1 MIYTEYVE
9 FDMPDGEQVRRLEA
23 YGHAGFAPKGQDIVC
38 AAASM
43 LMETLVYQLAGSEEA
58 ECCAYNEPTGPRVS
72 VRLKGS
78 LDPADLNAMEFA
90 KTGFSLLAE
99 KYPANVRFEDKSR
112 DGQEK
117 MVDLQLFAA
126 TATTAASGGNREELL
141 GPRPAGCKQSEADAG
156 SRNPFGGLNLQ
167 IFADDG
173 GAPSQSAA
181 DGNET
186 SQALRASSPDRKDS
200 LRPEGDVANS
210 DRGRTTIG
218 RTGNSALD
226 EEGSAG
232 RESDSSATEEN
243 DSADEKGEEKK
254 LTPAQ
259 RRKAFAQMMTGEYQD
274 LFAERDAAMAREIE
288 QRLTASPEMQE
299 LFRAL
304 NEKYGTDAAD
314 LKALTEAVRNGV
326 VKDDAYFEQLA
337 MEKGVSVK
345 TAREMDK
352 LESENK
358 RLTAREAMAQQMQQ
372 EAARQA
378 RITAI
383 HEQWDREAADLSQKY
398 PGFDKD
404 EVLANPEVSNMMR
417 AGISMENAY
426 RAAYFDRLMAQQTEA
441 TAKQVENGVMNREEQ
456 RRRRPGENGTRPGGA
471 VQTKIDVEHMSRK
484 EREALEKRVLRGEI
498 ITL

>member
-9 FDMPDGEQVRRLEA
+9 FDMPDGERVRRLEA

-72 VRLKGS
+72 VKLKGS

-117 MVDLQLFAA
+117 MVDLQLFAE
-126 TATTAASGGNREELL
+126 GG
-141 GPRPAGCKQSEADAG
+141 
-156 SRNPFGGLNLQ
+156 
-167 IFADDG
+167 DG

-186 SQALRASSPDRKDS
+186 SQALRASSPDR
-200 LRPEGDVANS
+200 GA
-210 DRGRTTIG
+210 IG

-417 AGISMENAY
+417 AGVSMENAY

>member
-9 FDMPDGEQVRRLEA
+9 FDMSDGERVRRLEA
-23 YGHAGFAPKGQDIVC
+23 CGHAGFAPKGQDIVC

-141 GPRPAGCKQSEADAG
+141 GPRPAGCKRSEADAG

-186 SQALRASSPDRKDS
+186 SQALRASSPS
-200 LRPEGDVANS
+200 
-210 DRGRTTIG
+210 RGA
-218 RTGNSALD
+218 TGVPGGSALD

-232 RESDSSATEEN
+232 RESDGSATEGS
-243 DSADEKGEEKK
+243 DSEGEKGEEKK

-417 AGISMENAY
+417 AGVSMENAY

-484 EREALEKRVLRGEI
+484 EREALERRVMRGEI

>member
-43 LMETLVYQLAGSEEA
+43 LMETLVYVLAGSEEA

-99 KYPANVRFEDKSR
+99 KFPANVRFEDKSR

-117 MVDLQLFAA
+117 MVDLQLFAE
-126 TATTAASGGNREELL
+126 GG
-141 GPRPAGCKQSEADAG
+141 
-156 SRNPFGGLNLQ
+156 
-167 IFADDG
+167 DG
-173 GAPSQSAA
+173 GTSSSAGAVEGAAPDTEGGTAPQGDGSAA
-181 DGNET
+181 
-186 SQALRASSPDRKDS
+186 
-200 LRPEGDVANS
+200 
-210 DRGRTTIG
+210 
-218 RTGNSALD
+218 
-226 EEGSAG
+226 EGS
-232 RESDSSATEEN
+232 DSEGAQ
-243 DSADEKGEEKK
+243 DEEKK

-358 RLTAREAMAQQMQQ
+358 RLTAREAMAQQMHQ

-383 HEQWDREAADLSQKY
+383 HEQWDREAADMSQKY

-404 EVLANPEVSNMMR
+404 EVLANPEVSSMMR
-417 AGISMENAY
+417 AGISMDNAY

>member
-1 MIYTEYVE
+1 
-9 FDMPDGEQVRRLEA
+9 
-23 YGHAGFAPKGQDIVC
+23 
-38 AAASM
+38 
-43 LMETLVYQLAGSEEA
+43 
-58 ECCAYNEPTGPRVS
+58 
-72 VRLKGS
+72 
-78 LDPADLNAMEFA
+78 
-90 KTGFSLLAE
+90 
-99 KYPANVRFEDKSR
+99 
-112 DGQEK
+112 
-117 MVDLQLFAA
+117 
-126 TATTAASGGNREELL
+126 
-141 GPRPAGCKQSEADAG
+141 
-156 SRNPFGGLNLQ
+156 
-167 IFADDG
+167 
-173 GAPSQSAA
+173 
-181 DGNET
+181 
-186 SQALRASSPDRKDS
+186 
-200 LRPEGDVANS
+200 
-210 DRGRTTIG
+210 
-218 RTGNSALD
+218 
-226 EEGSAG
+226 
-232 RESDSSATEEN
+232 
-243 DSADEKGEEKK
+243 
-254 LTPAQ
+254 
-259 RRKAFAQMMTGEYQD
+259 
-274 LFAERDAAMAREIE
+274 MAREIE

-441 TAKQVENGVMNREEQ
+441 TAKQVENGVMSREEQ

-484 EREALEKRVLRGEI
+484 EREALERRVMRGEI

>member
-117 MVDLQLFAA
+117 MVDLQLFAE
-126 TATTAASGGNREELL
+126 GG
-141 GPRPAGCKQSEADAG
+141 
-156 SRNPFGGLNLQ
+156 
-167 IFADDG
+167 DG
-173 GAPSQSAA
+173 G
-181 DGNET
+181 GT
-186 SQALRASSPDRKDS
+186 SP
-200 LRPEGDVANS
+200 
-210 DRGRTTIG
+210 
-218 RTGNSALD
+218 
-226 EEGSAG
+226 SAG
-232 RESDSSATEEN
+232 ADSSAQGSEGGTAPQGDGSAAEGS
-243 DSADEKGEEKK
+243 DSEGAQDEEKK

-417 AGISMENAY
+417 AGVSMENAY

-441 TAKQVENGVMNREEQ
+441 TAKQVENGVMSREEQ

-484 EREALEKRVLRGEI
+484 EREALERRVMRGEI

>member
-9 FDMPDGEQVRRLEA
+9 FDMPDGERVRRLEA

-43 LMETLVYQLAGSEEA
+43 LMETLVYVLAGSEEA

-117 MVDLQLFAA
+117 MVDLQLFAEGGDGGTSSSA
-126 TATTAASGGNREELL
+126 GAVEGAAPDTEGGTAPQGDGSAAEGDDS
-141 GPRPAGCKQSEADAG
+141 
-156 SRNPFGGLNLQ
+156 
-167 IFADDG
+167 DDG
-173 GAPSQSAA
+173 
-181 DGNET
+181 
-186 SQALRASSPDRKDS
+186 
-200 LRPEGDVANS
+200 
-210 DRGRTTIG
+210 
-218 RTGNSALD
+218 
-226 EEGSAG
+226 
-232 RESDSSATEEN
+232 
-243 DSADEKGEEKK
+243 KGEEKK

-259 RRKAFAQMMTGEYQD
+259 RRKAFAQMMTGEYQN

-358 RLTAREAMAQQMQQ
+358 RLTAREAMSQQMQQ

>member
-43 LMETLVYQLAGSEEA
+43 LMETLVYVLAGSEEA

-117 MVDLQLFAA
+117 MVDLQLFAEGGDGGTSSSA
-126 TATTAASGGNREELL
+126 GAVEGAAPDTEGGTAPQGDGSAAEGDDS
-141 GPRPAGCKQSEADAG
+141 
-156 SRNPFGGLNLQ
+156 
-167 IFADDG
+167 DDG
-173 GAPSQSAA
+173 
-181 DGNET
+181 
-186 SQALRASSPDRKDS
+186 
-200 LRPEGDVANS
+200 
-210 DRGRTTIG
+210 
-218 RTGNSALD
+218 
-226 EEGSAG
+226 
-232 RESDSSATEEN
+232 
-243 DSADEKGEEKK
+243 KGEEKK

-417 AGISMENAY
+417 AGVSMENAY
-426 RAAYFDRLMAQQTEA
+426 RAAYFDRLMAQQTEV

>member
-9 FDMPDGEQVRRLEA
+9 FDMPDGERVRRLEA
-23 YGHAGFAPKGQDIVC
+23 CGHAGFAPKGQDIVC

-43 LMETLVYQLAGSEEA
+43 LMETLVYVLAGSEEA

-72 VRLKGS
+72 VKLKGS
-78 LDPADLNAMEFA
+78 LDPADLNAMDFT

-99 KYPANVRFEDKSR
+99 KYPANVRFEDKSK

-117 MVDLQLFAA
+117 MVDLQLFAE
-126 TATTAASGGNREELL
+126 GG
-141 GPRPAGCKQSEADAG
+141 
-156 SRNPFGGLNLQ
+156 
-167 IFADDG
+167 DG

-181 DGNET
+181 GGNET
-186 SQALRASSPDRKDS
+186 SQSLRASSPDR
-200 LRPEGDVANS
+200 GA
-210 DRGRTTIG
+210 IG

-232 RESDSSATEEN
+232 RESDGSATEGS
-243 DSADEKGEEKK
+243 DSEGEKGEEKK
-254 LTPAQ
+254 LTTAQ

-274 LFAERDAAMAREIE
+274 LFAERDAAMARQIE

-404 EVLANPEVSNMMR
+404 EVLANPEVSSMMR
-417 AGISMENAY
+417 AGVSMENAY
-426 RAAYFDRLMAQQTEA
+426 RAAYFDRLMDQQTEA

-484 EREALEKRVLRGEI
+484 EREALERRVMRGEI

>member
-9 FDMPDGEQVRRLEA
+9 FDMPDGERVRRLEA

-117 MVDLQLFAA
+117 MVDLQLFAE
-126 TATTAASGGNREELL
+126 GG
-141 GPRPAGCKQSEADAG
+141 
-156 SRNPFGGLNLQ
+156 
-167 IFADDG
+167 DG

-186 SQALRASSPDRKDS
+186 SQALRASSPS
-200 LRPEGDVANS
+200 
-210 DRGRTTIG
+210 RGA
-218 RTGNSALD
+218 TGVPGGSALD

-254 LTPAQ
+254 LTTAQ

-274 LFAERDAAMAREIE
+274 LFAERDAAMARQIE

-372 EAARQA
+372 KAARQA

>member
-1 MIYTEYVE
+1 
-9 FDMPDGEQVRRLEA
+9 
-23 YGHAGFAPKGQDIVC
+23 
-38 AAASM
+38 
-43 LMETLVYQLAGSEEA
+43 
-58 ECCAYNEPTGPRVS
+58 
-72 VRLKGS
+72 
-78 LDPADLNAMEFA
+78 
-90 KTGFSLLAE
+90 
-99 KYPANVRFEDKSR
+99 
-112 DGQEK
+112 
-117 MVDLQLFAA
+117 
-126 TATTAASGGNREELL
+126 
-141 GPRPAGCKQSEADAG
+141 
-156 SRNPFGGLNLQ
+156 
-167 IFADDG
+167 
-173 GAPSQSAA
+173 
-181 DGNET
+181 
-186 SQALRASSPDRKDS
+186 
-200 LRPEGDVANS
+200 
-210 DRGRTTIG
+210 
-218 RTGNSALD
+218 
-226 EEGSAG
+226 
-232 RESDSSATEEN
+232 
-243 DSADEKGEEKK
+243 
-254 LTPAQ
+254 
-259 RRKAFAQMMTGEYQD
+259 MMTGEYQD

-441 TAKQVENGVMNREEQ
+441 TAKQVENGVMSREEQ

>member
-43 LMETLVYQLAGSEEA
+43 LMETLVYVLAGSEEA

-99 KYPANVRFEDKSR
+99 KFPANVRFEDKSR

-117 MVDLQLFAA
+117 MVDLQLFAE
-126 TATTAASGGNREELL
+126 GG
-141 GPRPAGCKQSEADAG
+141 
-156 SRNPFGGLNLQ
+156 
-167 IFADDG
+167 DG
-173 GAPSQSAA
+173 GTSSSAGAVEGAAPDTEGGTAPQGDGSAA
-181 DGNET
+181 
-186 SQALRASSPDRKDS
+186 
-200 LRPEGDVANS
+200 
-210 DRGRTTIG
+210 
-218 RTGNSALD
+218 
-226 EEGSAG
+226 EGS
-232 RESDSSATEEN
+232 DSEGAQ
-243 DSADEKGEEKK
+243 DEEKK

-358 RLTAREAMAQQMQQ
+358 RLTAREAMAQQMHQ

-383 HEQWDREAADLSQKY
+383 HEQWDREAADMSQKY

>member
-72 VRLKGS
+72 VKLKGS

-117 MVDLQLFAA
+117 MVDLQLFAE
-126 TATTAASGGNREELL
+126 GG
-141 GPRPAGCKQSEADAG
+141 
-156 SRNPFGGLNLQ
+156 
-167 IFADDG
+167 DG

-186 SQALRASSPDRKDS
+186 SQALRASSPDR
-200 LRPEGDVANS
+200 GA
-210 DRGRTTIG
+210 IG

-417 AGISMENAY
+417 AGVSMENAY

>member
-43 LMETLVYQLAGSEEA
+43 LMETLVYVLAGSEEA

-99 KYPANVRFEDKSR
+99 KFPANVRFEDKSR

-117 MVDLQLFAA
+117 MVDLQLFAE
-126 TATTAASGGNREELL
+126 GG
-141 GPRPAGCKQSEADAG
+141 
-156 SRNPFGGLNLQ
+156 
-167 IFADDG
+167 DG
-173 GAPSQSAA
+173 GTSSSAGAVEGAAPDTEGGTAPQGDGSAA
-181 DGNET
+181 
-186 SQALRASSPDRKDS
+186 
-200 LRPEGDVANS
+200 
-210 DRGRTTIG
+210 
-218 RTGNSALD
+218 
-226 EEGSAG
+226 EGS
-232 RESDSSATEEN
+232 DSEGAQ
-243 DSADEKGEEKK
+243 DEEKK

-358 RLTAREAMAQQMQQ
+358 RLTAREAMAQQMQK
-372 EAARQA
+372 EAVRQA

-417 AGISMENAY
+417 AGVSMENAY
-426 RAAYFDRLMAQQTEA
+426 RAAYFDRLMAQQTEV

-484 EREALEKRVLRGEI
+484 AREALEKRVLRGEI

>member
-9 FDMPDGEQVRRLEA
+9 FDMPDGERVRRLEA

-43 LMETLVYQLAGSEEA
+43 LMETLVYVLAGSEEA

-72 VRLKGS
+72 VKLKGS

-117 MVDLQLFAA
+117 MVDLQLFAE
-126 TATTAASGGNREELL
+126 GG
-141 GPRPAGCKQSEADAG
+141 
-156 SRNPFGGLNLQ
+156 
-167 IFADDG
+167 DG

-186 SQALRASSPDRKDS
+186 SQALRASSPDR
-200 LRPEGDVANS
+200 GA
-210 DRGRTTIG
+210 IG

-417 AGISMENAY
+417 AGVSMENAY

>member
-9 FDMPDGEQVRRLEA
+9 FDMPDGERVRRLEA

-99 KYPANVRFEDKSR
+99 KFPANVRFEDKSR

-117 MVDLQLFAA
+117 MVDLQLFAE
-126 TATTAASGGNREELL
+126 GG
-141 GPRPAGCKQSEADAG
+141 
-156 SRNPFGGLNLQ
+156 
-167 IFADDG
+167 DG

-232 RESDSSATEEN
+232 RESDGSATEEN
-243 DSADEKGEEKK
+243 DSEGEKGEEKK

-398 PGFDKD
+398 PGFDRD

>member
-43 LMETLVYQLAGSEEA
+43 LMETLVYVLAGSEEA

-99 KYPANVRFEDKSR
+99 KFPANVRFEDKSR

-117 MVDLQLFAA
+117 MVDLQLFAE
-126 TATTAASGGNREELL
+126 GG
-141 GPRPAGCKQSEADAG
+141 
-156 SRNPFGGLNLQ
+156 
-167 IFADDG
+167 DG
-173 GAPSQSAA
+173 GTSSSAGAVEGAAPDTEGGTAPQGDGSAA
-181 DGNET
+181 
-186 SQALRASSPDRKDS
+186 
-200 LRPEGDVANS
+200 
-210 DRGRTTIG
+210 
-218 RTGNSALD
+218 
-226 EEGSAG
+226 EGS
-232 RESDSSATEEN
+232 DSEGAQ
-243 DSADEKGEEKK
+243 GEEKK

-372 EAARQA
+372 EAARQE

>member
-9 FDMPDGEQVRRLEA
+9 FDMPDGERVRRLEA

-43 LMETLVYQLAGSEEA
+43 LMETLVYVLAGSEEA

-117 MVDLQLFAA
+117 MVDLQLFAEGGDGGTSSSA
-126 TATTAASGGNREELL
+126 GAVEGAAPDTEGGTAPQGDGSAAEGDDS
-141 GPRPAGCKQSEADAG
+141 
-156 SRNPFGGLNLQ
+156 
-167 IFADDG
+167 DDG
-173 GAPSQSAA
+173 
-181 DGNET
+181 
-186 SQALRASSPDRKDS
+186 
-200 LRPEGDVANS
+200 
-210 DRGRTTIG
+210 
-218 RTGNSALD
+218 
-226 EEGSAG
+226 
-232 RESDSSATEEN
+232 
-243 DSADEKGEEKK
+243 KGEEKK

>member
-9 FDMPDGEQVRRLEA
+9 FDMPDGERVRRLEA

-99 KYPANVRFEDKSR
+99 KYPANVRFEDKSK

-117 MVDLQLFAA
+117 MVDLQLFAE
-126 TATTAASGGNREELL
+126 GG
-141 GPRPAGCKQSEADAG
+141 
-156 SRNPFGGLNLQ
+156 
-167 IFADDG
+167 DG

-181 DGNET
+181 GGNET
-186 SQALRASSPDRKDS
+186 SQSLRASSPDR
-200 LRPEGDVANS
+200 GA
-210 DRGRTTIG
+210 IG

-232 RESDSSATEEN
+232 RESDGSATEES
-243 DSADEKGEEKK
+243 DSEGAQDEEKK
-254 LTPAQ
+254 LTTAQ

-274 LFAERDAAMAREIE
+274 LFAERDAAMARQIE

-304 NEKYGTDAAD
+304 NEKYGTDATD

-417 AGISMENAY
+417 AGVSMENAY

-441 TAKQVENGVMNREEQ
+441 TAKQVENGVMSREEQ

>member
-1 MIYTEYVE
+1 MIYAEYVE
-9 FDMPDGEQVRRLEA
+9 FDMPDGERVRRLEA

-43 LMETLVYQLAGSEEA
+43 LMETLVYVLAGSEEA

-78 LDPADLNAMEFA
+78 LDPADLNAMDFA

-99 KYPANVRFEDKSR
+99 KYPANVRFEDKSK

-117 MVDLQLFAA
+117 MVDLQLFAE
-126 TATTAASGGNREELL
+126 GG
-141 GPRPAGCKQSEADAG
+141 
-156 SRNPFGGLNLQ
+156 
-167 IFADDG
+167 DG
-173 GAPSQSAA
+173 G
-181 DGNET
+181 GT
-186 SQALRASSPDRKDS
+186 SP
-200 LRPEGDVANS
+200 
-210 DRGRTTIG
+210 
-218 RTGNSALD
+218 
-226 EEGSAG
+226 SAG
-232 RESDSSATEEN
+232 ADSSAQGSEGGADAQVDDSADEGSESE
-243 DSADEKGEEKK
+243 SADEKGEEKK
-254 LTPAQ
+254 LTTAQ

-274 LFAERDAAMAREIE
+274 LFAERDAAMARQIE

-358 RLTAREAMAQQMQQ
+358 RLTAREAMAQRMQQ
-372 EAARQA
+372 ETARQA
-378 RITAI
+378 RIAAI
-383 HEQWDREAADLSQKY
+383 HEQWDREAADLSQRY
-398 PGFDKD
+398 PGFNKD

-417 AGISMENAY
+417 AGVSMENAY

-484 EREALEKRVLRGEI
+484 EREALERRVMRGEI

>member
-43 LMETLVYQLAGSEEA
+43 LMETLVYVLAGSEEA

-117 MVDLQLFAA
+117 MVDLQLFAE
-126 TATTAASGGNREELL
+126 GG
-141 GPRPAGCKQSEADAG
+141 
-156 SRNPFGGLNLQ
+156 
-167 IFADDG
+167 DG
-173 GAPSQSAA
+173 G
-181 DGNET
+181 T
-186 SQALRASSPDRKDS
+186 SS
-200 LRPEGDVANS
+200 
-210 DRGRTTIG
+210 
-218 RTGNSALD
+218 
-226 EEGSAG
+226 SAG
-232 RESDSSATEEN
+232 AVEGAAPDTEGGTAPQGDGSATEEN
-243 DSADEKGEEKK
+243 DSDDGKGEEKK

>member
-1 MIYTEYVE
+1 MIYAEYVE
-9 FDMPDGEQVRRLEA
+9 FDMPDGERVRRLEA

-38 AAASM
+38 AAASI

-58 ECCAYNEPTGPRVS
+58 ECCVYNEPTGPRVS
-72 VRLKGS
+72 VKLKGS
-78 LDPADLNAMEFA
+78 LDPADLNAMDFA
-90 KTGFSLLAE
+90 KTGLSLLAE
-99 KYPANVRFEDKSR
+99 KYPANVRFEDKSK

-117 MVDLQLFAA
+117 MVDLQLFAE
-126 TATTAASGGNREELL
+126 GG
-141 GPRPAGCKQSEADAG
+141 
-156 SRNPFGGLNLQ
+156 
-167 IFADDG
+167 DG
-173 GAPSQSAA
+173 GAPLQSAA

-186 SQALRASSPDRKDS
+186 SQALRASSPDR
-200 LRPEGDVANS
+200 GA
-210 DRGRTTIG
+210 IG

-232 RESDSSATEEN
+232 RESDGSATEEN

-254 LTPAQ
+254 LTTAQ

-274 LFAERDAAMAREIE
+274 LFAERDAAMARQIE

-337 MEKGVSVK
+337 VEKGVSVK

-358 RLTAREAMAQQMQQ
+358 RLTALEAMAQRMQQ
-372 EAARQA
+372 ETALQA
-378 RITAI
+378 RIAAI
-383 HEQWDREAADLSQKY
+383 HEQWDREAADLSQRY
-398 PGFDKD
+398 PGFNKD
-404 EVLANPEVSNMMR
+404 EVLANPEVSSMMR
-417 AGISMENAY
+417 AGVSMENAY

-484 EREALEKRVLRGEI
+484 EREALERRVMRGEI

>member
-9 FDMPDGEQVRRLEA
+9 FDMPDGERVRRLEA

-43 LMETLVYQLAGSEEA
+43 LMETLVYVLAGSEEA

-72 VRLKGS
+72 VKLKGS

-117 MVDLQLFAA
+117 MVDLQLFAE
-126 TATTAASGGNREELL
+126 GG
-141 GPRPAGCKQSEADAG
+141 
-156 SRNPFGGLNLQ
+156 
-167 IFADDG
+167 DG
-173 GAPSQSAA
+173 GAPSQSSA

-186 SQALRASSPDRKDS
+186 SQALRTSSPDR
-200 LRPEGDVANS
+200 GA
-210 DRGRTTIG
+210 IG

-232 RESDSSATEEN
+232 RESDSSATEGD
-243 DSADEKGEEKK
+243 DSADGKGEEKK

>member
-117 MVDLQLFAA
+117 MVDLQLFAE
-126 TATTAASGGNREELL
+126 GG
-141 GPRPAGCKQSEADAG
+141 
-156 SRNPFGGLNLQ
+156 
-167 IFADDG
+167 DG
-173 GAPSQSAA
+173 GTSSSAGAVEGAAPDTEGGTAPQGDGSAA
-181 DGNET
+181 
-186 SQALRASSPDRKDS
+186 
-200 LRPEGDVANS
+200 EGDDN
-210 DRGRTTIG
+210 
-218 RTGNSALD
+218 
-226 EEGSAG
+226 
-232 RESDSSATEEN
+232 
-243 DSADEKGEEKK
+243 ADEKGEEKK

-404 EVLANPEVSNMMR
+404 EVLANPEVSSMMR
-417 AGISMENAY
+417 AGVSMENAY
-426 RAAYFDRLMAQQTEA
+426 RAAYFDRLMDQQTEA

-484 EREALEKRVLRGEI
+484 EREALERRVLRGEI

>member
-9 FDMPDGEQVRRLEA
+9 FDMPDGERVRRLEA

-43 LMETLVYQLAGSEEA
+43 LMETLVYVLADSEEA

-78 LDPADLNAMEFA
+78 LDPADLNALEFA

-99 KYPANVRFEDKSR
+99 KYPANVRFEDKSK

-117 MVDLQLFAA
+117 MVDLQLFAE
-126 TATTAASGGNREELL
+126 GG
-141 GPRPAGCKQSEADAG
+141 
-156 SRNPFGGLNLQ
+156 
-167 IFADDG
+167 DG

-186 SQALRASSPDRKDS
+186 SQS
-200 LRPEGDVANS
+200 
-210 DRGRTTIG
+210 
-218 RTGNSALD
+218 TGVPGGSALD

-352 LESENK
+352 LESENR

-484 EREALEKRVLRGEI
+484 EREALERRVMRGEI

>member
-9 FDMPDGEQVRRLEA
+9 FDMPDGERVRRLEA

-43 LMETLVYQLAGSEEA
+43 LMETLVYVLAGSEEA

-72 VRLKGS
+72 VQLKGS

-117 MVDLQLFAA
+117 MVDLQLFAEGGDGGTSSSA
-126 TATTAASGGNREELL
+126 GAVEGAAPDTEGGTAPQGDGSAAEGDDS
-141 GPRPAGCKQSEADAG
+141 
-156 SRNPFGGLNLQ
+156 
-167 IFADDG
+167 DDG
-173 GAPSQSAA
+173 
-181 DGNET
+181 
-186 SQALRASSPDRKDS
+186 
-200 LRPEGDVANS
+200 
-210 DRGRTTIG
+210 
-218 RTGNSALD
+218 
-226 EEGSAG
+226 
-232 RESDSSATEEN
+232 
-243 DSADEKGEEKK
+243 KGEEKK

>member
-43 LMETLVYQLAGSEEA
+43 LMETLVYVLAGSEEA

-117 MVDLQLFAA
+117 MVDLQLFAEGGDGGTSSSA
-126 TATTAASGGNREELL
+126 GAVEGAAPDTEGGTAPQGDGSAAEGDDS
-141 GPRPAGCKQSEADAG
+141 
-156 SRNPFGGLNLQ
+156 
-167 IFADDG
+167 DDG
-173 GAPSQSAA
+173 
-181 DGNET
+181 
-186 SQALRASSPDRKDS
+186 
-200 LRPEGDVANS
+200 
-210 DRGRTTIG
+210 
-218 RTGNSALD
+218 
-226 EEGSAG
+226 
-232 RESDSSATEEN
+232 
-243 DSADEKGEEKK
+243 KGEEKK

-358 RLTAREAMAQQMQQ
+358 RLTAREAMAQQMQK
-372 EAARQA
+372 EAVRQA

-417 AGISMENAY
+417 AGVSMENAY
-426 RAAYFDRLMAQQTEA
+426 RAAYFDRLMAQQTEV

>member
-9 FDMPDGEQVRRLEA
+9 FDMPDGERVRRLEA

-43 LMETLVYQLAGSEEA
+43 LMETLVYVLAGSEEA

-117 MVDLQLFAA
+117 MVDLQLFAE
-126 TATTAASGGNREELL
+126 GG
-141 GPRPAGCKQSEADAG
+141 
-156 SRNPFGGLNLQ
+156 
-167 IFADDG
+167 DG
-173 GAPSQSAA
+173 G
-181 DGNET
+181 T
-186 SQALRASSPDRKDS
+186 SS
-200 LRPEGDVANS
+200 
-210 DRGRTTIG
+210 
-218 RTGNSALD
+218 
-226 EEGSAG
+226 SAG
-232 RESDSSATEEN
+232 AVEGAAPDTEGGTAPQGDGSATEEN
-243 DSADEKGEEKK
+243 DSDDGKGEEKK

>member
-43 LMETLVYQLAGSEEA
+43 LMETLVYVLAGSEEA

-117 MVDLQLFAA
+117 MVDLQLFAE
-126 TATTAASGGNREELL
+126 GG
-141 GPRPAGCKQSEADAG
+141 
-156 SRNPFGGLNLQ
+156 
-167 IFADDG
+167 DG

-186 SQALRASSPDRKDS
+186 SQALRASSPS
-200 LRPEGDVANS
+200 
-210 DRGRTTIG
+210 RGA
-218 RTGNSALD
+218 TGVPGGSALD

-232 RESDSSATEEN
+232 RESDGAATEGS
-243 DSADEKGEEKK
+243 DSEGEKGEEKK
-254 LTPAQ
+254 LTTGQ

-417 AGISMENAY
+417 AGVSMENAY

-441 TAKQVENGVMNREEQ
+441 TAKQVENGVMSREEQ